1 MLFFDTNEQSSNMMS
16 NIFNDVHE
24 SLQQDTLQCE
34 MENDSSLIADAQL
47 HLADQ
52 LWHQDFNRRYER

>member
-1 MLFFDTNEQSSNMMS
+1 MLFFDTNEQSSNMIS
-16 NIFNDVHE
+16 NIFTDVHE

-34 MENDSSLIADAQL
+34 MENNSNLIADAQL

-52 LWHQDFNRRYER
+52 LWRQDFNRRYER